1 MACLIKVTLSKD
13 LYSFGLELSSI
24 LPIAIQLI
32 LFGLKFSEIKYWTSG
47 SIFFD
52 LLKLVTFEYF
62 GVWHE
67 LNRKAADY
75 FYSAGTSS
83 LLVKDFKMANN
94 AYTALQRLSNQE
106 SYITKKSKKLKELIA
121 ELSVFND
128 NNFKIVKVN
137 TKVNWYE

>member
-1 MACLIKVTLSKD
+1 MACLIKVILSRD

-32 LFGLKFSEIKYWTSG
+32 LFGLKFSEIEYWTSG

-67 LNRKAADY
+67 LNRK
-75 FYSAGTSS
+75 
-83 LLVKDFKMANN
+83 K
-94 AYTALQRLSNQE
+94 
-106 SYITKKSKKLKELIA
+106 TKI
-121 ELSVFND
+121 F
-128 NNFKIVKVN
+128 
-137 TKVNWYE
+137 